1 MLRRCRLSR
10 REFLGSAAVT
20 AGAVA
25 AGNLLGAG
33 RAAAQGTP
41 RAGGVLRVS
50 VNERPNTLNPFR
62 HINNAEYMLGSL
74 LYSGLTRLAPSMGA
88 VPDLAMSWESSADQ
102 TQWTFHLRR
111 GARFSTGQEVTAS
124 DVVASIEKILD
135 PKTASPGRL
144 NIGPIDRAAAP
155 DPYTV
160 EFHLSSP
167 YADLPVALTYMNA
180 KIIPRDIV
188 ERRYDDLATHAFG
201 SGPFQLQEFVPG
213 STARV
218 VKNAGYFAPPRPY
231 LAGVDQMVYPDPTAE
246 VAAFLNGETD
256 LITTLP
262 YTDYRRVKATPGV
275 EVLATHSAT
284 FLNVVMRCDQPP
296 FHDIRVRRALQAV
309 VDRPAVVQ
317 AVLEGLGTTAE
328 DTPISSQ
335 YRYHKP
341 LPALRP
347 NLDRA
352 RTLLQEAGYGQGL
365 PLTVNCVAEPVRVR
379 LAVAL
384 REMAAPAGF
393 RISVR
398 QMPYDTY
405 ISQVWRKASFYIG
418 FYGMRA
424 NEDAIFNLLFTS
436 GAPWNESHWNNK
448 AFDGLVV
455 KARGARSADERR
467 TLYGQAQELMYR
479 EVPEVI
485 PMFMDIVEAKHDYVQ
500 NFVANPISSVYALDQ
515 AWLTDKAPHRG

>member
-1 MLRRCRLSR
+1 MGRSSKISR
-10 REFLGSAAVT
+10 RELLGAAAAT
-20 AGAVA
+20 AGA
-25 AGNLLGAG
+25 
-33 RAAAQGTP
+33 AAARRLLDSRPAFAQASP
-41 RAGGVLRVS
+41 RPGGVLRVS
-50 VNERPNTLNPFR
+50 VNERPNSLNPFR
-62 HINNAEYMLGSL
+62 HINNAEYMLGAL
-74 LYSGLTRLAPSMGA
+74 LYSGLTKLAPSMNPA
-88 VPDLAMSWESSADQ
+88 PDLAASWQANADQ

-111 GARFSTGQEVTAS
+111 GARFSTGQEVTAA
-124 DVVASIEKILD
+124 DVVASVEKILD
-135 PKTASPGRL
+135 PNTASPGRL
-144 NIGPIDRAAAP
+144 NIGPIDRATAR

-180 KIIPRDIV
+180 KIMPRDVI
-188 ERRYDDLATHAFG
+188 ERRYDDLAAHAFG

-213 STARV
+213 SRARV
-218 VKNAGYFAPPRPY
+218 VRNPNYFAAPRPY
-231 LAGVDQMVYPDPTAE
+231 LAGVDQIVYPDPTAE

-262 YTDYRRVKATPGV
+262 YTDYTRVKATAGID
-275 EVLATHSAT
+275 VLDTHSGT

-296 FHDIRVRRALQAV
+296 FHDVRVRRALQAV
-309 VDRPAVVQ
+309 VDRPAVVK
-317 AVLEGLGTTAE
+317 AVLEGLGTTAD
-328 DTPISSQ
+328 DTPISAQ
-335 YRYHKP
+335 YRYYKS

-347 NLDRA
+347 NVDHARA
-352 RTLLQEAGYGQGL
+352 LLQDAGYGQGL
-365 PLTVNCVAEPVRVR
+365 PLTVSCVAEPFRVG

-393 RISVR
+393 RITIR

-405 ISQVWRKASFYIG
+405 ISQVWRKANFYIG

-436 GAPWNESHWNNK
+436 GAPWNESQWNNK
-448 AFDGLVV
+448 TFDDLIA
-455 KARGARSADERR
+455 KARGARTADERR
-467 TLYGQAQELMYR
+467 ALYGRAQELMYR

-500 NFVANPISSVYALDQ
+500 NFVANPISSVYALDET
-515 AWLTDKAPHRG
+515 WMTDKAPHR